1 MKKILK
7 EVSVWSIPLILILII
22 LFSFNVIKSDFRL
35 AHQSHMVWK
44 APHNWS
50 IDYFFVPTKKFF
62 VKLFNDGSIGLP
74 SIKMYIDHSAEQKLL
89 SNTPSSTKDWQD
101 AKIIFEHGD
110 DLKNIKFRYRGDNPE
125 NWLFEK
131 KSIRI
136 RFKKNE
142 MRKRQR
148 YFEYWPLELHLLSST
163 NLARRSGVNVS
174 NIRLVELFINEASD
188 GVFIEFERLDENF
201 LRRNKFMPV
210 NLYKGENYNTE
221 TKIGLDRNLY
231 NNSGLWKKNAIFNQN
246 KLTDKSDLENF
257 LISLKQA
264 TQSAEKFKEFMSY
277 IDMDTWAKYCAYL
290 IVAQNQHHSP
300 WHNNRL
306 IIDPWSGFATPV
318 VNDAAM
324 ATNIETDLLILDY
337 STNDLI
343 KILNQNSLFIDNKYK
358 WINHFVKEKKI
369 INEEIDFLNLNQDK
383 IINSIKRDPQISYKN
398 FTIDLKNHKDNLT
411 NINKYLLRKI
421 NLNPAATWKKSDK
434 KFSITLNDEIPAS
447 NIRIFFNE
455 KLPAWIFVDE
465 NYNGIDDPGEIKYYS
480 QNKNF
485 IDVKADFYAN
495 RLIYSLSKK
504 FINSNVYASST
515 KFDFISENGSLPYK
529 IQIEN
534 KFSKKIIEIEENEI
548 EGSQTAVLNKVLH
561 YDELNKDN
569 KDYYVLS
576 NTINVEK
583 DLVFNQPVKIL
594 PGTTFLMNEGANI
607 IFKHKVLAHGS
618 SSKKIKFIQ
627 NSKNKYWGSV
637 SLIGKLTSGSE
648 INNVEFNGGS
658 GGNYKQ
664 YFFSSMFSIHNS
676 KNVKI
681 ENASFLNNSF
691 FDDMFHIVYSD
702 TILLNNTNFV
712 DAFGD
717 ALDIDVSKNVTI
729 SNSSFINPKNDAID
743 FMESTAIVNN
753 VYIDGS
759 KDKGIS
765 VGEASI
771 VELSNNKFI
780 NNSIAIAIKDA
791 SKADVKNS
799 HFSQNKET
807 ISAYK
812 KNWQYGS
819 GGFVKIK
826 DSTFTGDTIKF
837 ISLDKSMI
845 EIIASKINGKKI
857 LEGQNIYIK

>member
-1 MKKILK
+1 M
-7 EVSVWSIPLILILII
+7 
-22 LFSFNVIKSDFRL
+22 
-35 AHQSHMVWK
+35 
-44 APHNWS
+44 
-50 IDYFFVPTKKFF
+50 
-62 VKLFNDGSIGLP
+62 
-74 SIKMYIDHSAEQKLL
+74 
-89 SNTPSSTKDWQD
+89 
-101 AKIIFEHGD
+101 
-110 DLKNIKFRYRGDNPE
+110 
-125 NWLFEK
+125 
-131 KSIRI
+131 
-136 RFKKNE
+136 
-142 MRKRQR
+142 
-148 YFEYWPLELHLLSST
+148 
-163 NLARRSGVNVS
+163 
-174 NIRLVELFINEASD
+174 
-188 GVFIEFERLDENF
+188 
-201 LRRNKFMPV
+201 
-210 NLYKGENYNTE
+210 
-221 TKIGLDRNLY
+221 
-231 NNSGLWKKNAIFNQN
+231 
-246 KLTDKSDLENF
+246 
-257 LISLKQA
+257 
-264 TQSAEKFKEFMSY
+264 
-277 IDMDTWAKYCAYL
+277 
-290 IVAQNQHHSP
+290 
-300 WHNNRL
+300 
-306 IIDPWSGFATPV
+306 
-318 VNDAAM
+318 
-324 ATNIETDLLILDY
+324 
-337 STNDLI
+337 
-343 KILNQNSLFIDNKYK
+343 
-358 WINHFVKEKKI
+358 
-369 INEEIDFLNLNQDK
+369 
-383 IINSIKRDPQISYKN
+383 
-398 FTIDLKNHKDNLT
+398 
-411 NINKYLLRKI
+411 
-421 NLNPAATWKKSDK
+421 
-434 KFSITLNDEIPAS
+434 
-447 NIRIFFNE
+447 
-455 KLPAWIFVDE
+455 
-465 NYNGIDDPGEIKYYS
+465 
-480 QNKNF
+480 
-485 IDVKADFYAN
+485 
-495 RLIYSLSKK
+495 
-504 FINSNVYASST
+504 
-515 KFDFISENGSLPYK
+515 
-529 IQIEN
+529 
-534 KFSKKIIEIEENEI
+534 
-548 EGSQTAVLNKVLH
+548 
-561 YDELNKDN
+561 
-569 KDYYVLS
+569 
-576 NTINVEK
+576 
-583 DLVFNQPVKIL
+583 
-594 PGTTFLMNEGANI
+594 
-607 IFKHKVLAHGS
+607 
-618 SSKKIKFIQ
+618 
-627 NSKNKYWGSV
+627 GSV